1 MNWLK
6 TSDVC
11 HMLKAEIKAQT
22 GKTVNVRKSPFGNIE
37 VDVSRYPHLKSRVE
51 EIVYLWRAGSMGMFD
66 KFERN
71 SMWQLENPETGCQVV
86 WCGGAVEDR
95 NVCYLAFQ
103 VNVTYEYISVVG
115 GNLW

>member
-11 HMLKAEIKAQT
+11 KMLKAEIKAQT
-22 GKTVNVRKSPFGNIE
+22 GKVVNVRKSHYDTIE
-37 VDVSRYPHLKSRVE
+37 VDVSRYPRIKSRVE
-51 EIVYLWRAGSMGMFD
+51 EIVALWRAGSMGMFD
-66 KFERN
+66 NFERN

-86 WCGGAVEDR
+86 WCGGAVENH
-95 NVCYLAFQ
+95 NVFHLAFQ
-103 VNVTYEYISVVG
+103 VNVAYDYIVIVG